1 MIHSHARTLSAAATL
16 LAATGLA
23 CAQTALVWENE
34 SAGAAQTDIAEDA
47 STALGLAVTLIDGND
62 QAAFRTQLA
71 AGGWNVVVVNNP
83 LSTFDAD
90 TITAMRDWVNG
101 GGRLHVSY
109 WNGDDL
115 MTGDIFGFSGAVD
128 YFAPKN
134 KIDVGDESWGGA
146 GNLTADVSDP
156 YYNDNGDD
164 LTLTTGYRAGL
175 NSPGGAIAT
184 SVGGTTIYNAWD
196 YASMTSVARTRAG
209 VRNQIDYLLGNDT
222 GNLVFTEARVGS
234 QWELDAADAA
244 FGDGRYRL
252 IVADRVELEDAVRS
266 GDYDCIVIHEP
277 ANNFDSGFEAA
288 IAGAVSRGAKVHF
301 SYWNLDA
308 SPSLQSTFE
317 IRSTVDFF
325 APKPVFNN
333 VDHPSWSVVSSPVS
347 VDGDEWNDNGDDL
360 TAEPGARVV
369 SRFDSTTGPGATVV
383 SGRSQRTLLNG
394 FEYESMTASEV
405 ADLIEAQIVWLC
417 NPGCIQF
424 EDRDAGDQVSTQ
436 YPGVRFNVSSG
447 GPASVSDFTSFFGTK
462 SVVNATDGGDEGDRD
477 PTLEMRFSPAIDS
490 IEFDFNSAGSPS
502 TGFEFPIR
510 FYRGAAL
517 VRTEGLVENGNAW
530 DRNIQFNNLNGVTRI
545 EVDSA
550 NPTWL
555 FSIDNICFES
565 SCRAD
570 FDGDGQLTIFDFL
583 AFQNA
588 FDSGDLRADFDGD
601 GVLTL
606 FDFLAFQNEFDAGC
620 P

>member
-1 MIHSHARTLSAAATL
+1 MIHTHVRTLSAAASI

-47 STALGLAVTLIDGND
+47 CTALGLTVTLIDGND
-62 QAAFRTQLA
+62 QAGFRTQLA

-83 LSTFDAD
+83 LNTFDAD
-90 TITAMRDWVNG
+90 TITAMRDWVDD

-115 MTGDIFGFSGAVD
+115 MSGDIFGYTAAAD

-134 KIDVGDESWGGA
+134 KIDIGDASWGGV
-146 GNLTADVSDP
+146 GNLTADGSDP
-156 YYNDNGDD
+156 YYADNGDD
-164 LTLTTGYRAGL
+164 LTLASGYRSGL
-175 NSPGGAIAT
+175 NSAGGTIAT

-196 YASMTSVARTRAG
+196 YASMTSLARTRAG
-209 VRNQIDYLLGNDT
+209 VRNQIAHLLGYDS
-222 GNLVFTEARVGS
+222 GNLVFTEARAGAR
-234 QWELDAADAA
+234 WELDAADAA

-252 IVADRVELEDAVRS
+252 IVADKAELEAAVRS
-266 GDYDCIVIHEP
+266 GDYGCIVIHEP
-277 ANNFDSGFEAA
+277 ANGFAGSFETA
-288 IAGAVSRGAKVHF
+288 INGAVSRGAKVHF

-308 SPSLQSTFE
+308 SPSLQSTFDVA
-317 IRSTVDFF
+317 STVDFF
-325 APKPVFNN
+325 APKPVFNSSA
-333 VDHPSWSVVSSPVS
+333 HPSWSVATSPVS
-347 VDGDEWNDNGDDL
+347 VAGDEWNDNGDDL
-360 TAEPGARVV
+360 TAAAGAQIT
-369 SRFDSTTGPGATVV
+369 SRFNSVVGRGATVV
-383 SGRSQRTLLNG
+383 SARSQRTLLNG
-394 FEYESMTASEV
+394 FEYESMTATEV

-424 EDRDAGDQVSTQ
+424 EDRDAGDQVSNQ
-436 YPGVRFNVSSG
+436 YTGVRFSVGSG
-447 GPASVSDFTSFFGTK
+447 GPASVSDYLSYFGTK
-462 SVVNATDGGDEGDRD
+462 SVVNATDGGDESDRD
-477 PTLEMRFSPAIDS
+477 LTLEMRFSPAIDS
-490 IEFDFNSAGSPS
+490 FELDFHSAGTPS

-517 VRTEGLVENGNAW
+517 VRTEGLAENGGEWAR
-530 DRNIQFNNLNGVTRI
+530 DIEFNNLNGVTRI
-545 EVDSA
+545 EIDSSD
-550 NPTWL
+550 PGWL
-555 FSIDNICFES
+555 FSIDNICFETR
-565 SCRAD
+565 CRAD